1 MSEADVIQYT
11 TKALFLVL
19 LLSMPPII
27 VASVVGVLVS
37 LFQALTQIQEQTLAF
52 AIKLVAI
59 VFTLYL
65 TARWL
70 GIEIYNY
77 SVLIFDAIPSVS
89 SL

>member
-1 MSEADVIQYT
+1 MSEAEIIGYT
-11 TKALFLVL
+11 ANALLLVL
-19 LLSMPPII
+19 VLSMPPIV

-59 VFTLYL
+59 IITMYI

-70 GIEIYNY
+70 GGEIYTF
-77 SVLIFDAIPSVS
+77 SAAIFDNIYRI
-89 SL
+89 